1 MYLIYKIRLCLSI
14 RLNARRRLESLVNMV
29 LDMVP
34 LSEKWLRK
42 WKLPSTA
49 NTPAP
54 SVAR

>member
-1 MYLIYKIRLCLSI
+1 MYLMYEIRLCLSI

-34 LSEKWLRK
+34 LSERWLRK
-42 WKLPSTA
+42 WKLPNTA

>member
-1 MYLIYKIRLCLSI
+1 MKYDYVLSI
-14 RLNARRRLESLVNMV
+14 RPNARRRLESLVNMV

-34 LSEKWLRK
+34 LSERWLRK
-42 WKLPSTA
+42 WKLPNTA